1 MLQSGLKAF
10 GIIKDHT
17 TFYRSSLVQEI
28 YLEQLCIELIS
39 HAELLTPI
47 LRDLVLGDETKFD
60 VDCLKKVEGIMVTID
75 QNYNVLKEEGDS
87 ELLKMAQE
95 LIKEIYK
102 GVQII
107 NQFLKQNKLDQNYLT
122 DSFTTLNNRINKA
135 LIYFD
140 FTEEV

>member
-1 MLQSGLKAF
+1 M
-10 GIIKDHT
+10 
-17 TFYRSSLVQEI
+17 QEI